1 MDLEGLVYSLPSAKD
16 FIDSIADTIV
26 YSPEVGALVLIL
38 PDNLSREMVG
48 RLIRNR
54 VETFG
59 TKRSLSV
66 KELFD
71 PPETIPAIASAYAM
85 GADWPSSRTRKNVTN
100 LLQLDGLP
108 DVLYVH
114 RIASGDSRVKQ
125 QWSAF
130 IEEWAREAHALK
142 RDRVRG
148 IPSLCVIAKLRD
160 FDFELPG
167 SNAGLSTFWWWG
179 FPSVL
184 EMKLAC
190 RLANEKDDFGS
201 KAAQRWR
208 EYVIPNLIV
217 GDVQL
222 GERIWDDVTED
233 VAYLMQELVE
243 YWESLDHPDLVES
256 VDEVIDL
263 INSESYTPGDSHELP
278 KNLWRLWAGGGLA
291 YTPEFGIEVHPA
303 LLAYKGRQLD
313 VEHMMWRGQ
322 SEFLLPMVND
332 IRLRVCQEMTAT
344 YGRDWPTKW
353 RLPGNE
359 YEIEEVRRNPFG
371 TELGHLDQLLRHEGR
386 FSDKHELD
394 GKRHLSNLILQAK
407 NIRNQIAHYNL
418 VPFGDYEKL
427 FNERMDTGI

>member
-1 MDLEGLVYSLPSAKD
+1 
-16 FIDSIADTIV
+16 
-26 YSPEVGALVLIL
+26 
-38 PDNLSREMVG
+38 MVG

-54 VETFG
+54 AEMLG
-59 TKRSLSV
+59 LSIAA
-66 KELFD
+66 LFD
-71 PPETIPAIASAYAM
+71 PREKNPVMASADVM
-85 GADWPSSRTRKNVTN
+85 RTNWPSPRTRRTVAN
-100 LLQLDGLP
+100 LLRIEGLP
-108 DVLYVH
+108 NVLYVH
-114 RIASGDSRVKQ
+114 RIASSDSRVKQ
-125 QWSAF
+125 QWKTF
-130 IEEWAREAHALK
+130 IEDWARESNAL
-142 RDRVRG
+142 RELGVRG
-148 IPSLCVIAKLRD
+148 IPLLCVIAKLRD
-160 FDFELPG
+160 FDFELP
-167 SNAGLSTFWWWG
+167 NPKAGLSTFWWWG

-190 RLANEKDDFGS
+190 RIANDRAESGTN
-201 KAAQRWR
+201 AEQRWR
-208 EYVIPNLIV
+208 ENVIPSLIA

-222 GERIWDDVTED
+222 GERIWDLVTED
-233 VAYLMQELVE
+233 ISCLMGGLVE
-243 YWESLDHPDLVES
+243 YWEDKDQPELVES
-256 VDEVIDL
+256 IDEVTNL
-263 INSESYTPGDSHELP
+263 INSVNHIPFDSQGVP
-278 KNLWRLWAGGGLA
+278 RNLWRTWAGGGLA
-291 YTPEFGIEVHPA
+291 NTPEYGLEVHPA

-394 GKRHLSNLILQAK
+394 EKRHLSNLILQAK

-418 VPFGDYEKL
+418 VPFGDCEKL